1 MKKVFILKNFKNKD
15 IFVSPMT
22 PKYFTS
28 RTEANYARVF
38 MQIPEYTVIE
48 VEVLCDSQAN

>member
-22 PKYFTS
+22 PKYFNTRS
-28 RTEANYARVF
+28 QAEYTRIY
-38 MQIPEYTVIE
+38 MQIPEYTVQ
-48 VEVLCDSQAN
+48 EVLIESE

>member
-22 PKYFTS
+22 PKYFKTREMAEYTRS
-28 RTEANYARVF
+28 F
-38 MQIPEYTVIE
+38 MQIPEYQV
-48 VEVLCDSQAN
+48 VEVDRASI

>member
-22 PKYFTS
+22 PKYFKT
-28 RTEANYARVF
+28 REMAEYARVF
-38 MQIPEYTVIE
+38 MQIPEYTV
-48 VEVLCDSQAN
+48 VEVQVEAK

>member
-28 RTEANYARVF
+28 RTQAEYTRVF
-38 MQIPEYTVIE
+38 MQIPEYRVVE
-48 VEVLCDSQAN
+48 VEIES

>member
-1 MKKVFILKNFKNKD
+1 MKKVYILKNFKNKD

-38 MQIPEYTVIE
+38 MQIPEYTV
-48 VEVLCDSQAN
+48 VEVTHDPQAN

>member
-1 MKKVFILKNFKNKD
+1 MKRYILKNFKNKD

-28 RTEANYARVF
+28 RSQAEYTRIY
-38 MQIPEYTVIE
+38 MDIPEYTV
-48 VEVLCDSQAN
+48 VEVTGE